1 VTVATANP
9 FERVE
14 AVGLTLP
21 GVETGERSDG
31 SPVLR
36 TGGHFMAW
44 LADHKSAE
52 PETLVVRV
60 DPADREHLLEEAPE
74 TYYLTDYYA
83 PRAVVLVRLAQI
95 DRDVLFD
102 LLSVSRRM
110 TLAKIW
116 EVEP

>member
-1 VTVATANP
+1 MATTNP
-9 FERVE
+9 FARVQD
-14 AVGLTLP
+14 VGLTLP

-36 TGGHFMAW
+36 AGGHFMAW
-44 LADHKSAE
+44 MADHKSAE
-52 PETLVVRV
+52 PGTLVVRV
-60 DPADREHLLEEAPE
+60 DPADREHMLEGAPD

-83 PRAVVLVRLAQI
+83 PRAVVLVRLSQI

-110 TLAKIW
+110 TLARIW